1 MTTILNVMDRL
12 SRYLNHALILND
24 CVILPNFG
32 GFVCHNEPAY
42 IDELQGI
49 LIPTSKK
56 ITFNE
61 SLNHKD
67 NLFAKFIAQTERVP
81 LSDAEKRVER
91 YINDIKISLERE
103 EELNI
108 QGIGQ
113 FKQEGSLLKFKSE
126 ERNFMATTAYLPAV
140 NLPMPSMHINALND
154 TPEKSESKIKNYI
167 LRGAAAV
174 AAIAIIAGAITLGAD
189 RVEIFKQ
196 NQADKASFE
205 PTFPFFPTT
214 PQVNQCSNVISPEC
228 DYLDFI
234 SEL

>member
-1 MTTILNVMDRL
+1 
-12 SRYLNHALILND
+12 
-24 CVILPNFG
+24 
-32 GFVCHNEPAY
+32 
-42 IDELQGI
+42 
-49 LIPTSKK
+49 
-56 ITFNE
+56 
-61 SLNHKD
+61 
-67 NLFAKFIAQTERVP
+67 
-81 LSDAEKRVER
+81 
-91 YINDIKISLERE
+91 
-103 EELNI
+103 
-108 QGIGQ
+108 
-113 FKQEGSLLKFKSE
+113 
-126 ERNFMATTAYLPAV
+126 MATTAYLPAV

>member
-1 MTTILNVMDRL
+1 VTTILNVMDRL

-67 NLFAKFIAQTERVP
+67 NLFAKFIAQAERVP

-103 EELNI
+103 EELT
-108 QGIGQ
+108 
-113 FKQEGSLLKFKSE
+113 FK
-126 ERNFMATTAYLPAV
+126 
-140 NLPMPSMHINALND
+140 ALDNSN
-154 TPEKSESKIKNYI
+154 K
-167 LRGAAAV
+167 
-174 AAIAIIAGAITLGAD
+174 
-189 RVEIFKQ
+189 RV
-196 NQADKASFE
+196 
-205 PTFPFFPTT
+205 P
-214 PQVNQCSNVISPEC
+214 
-228 DYLDFI
+228 Y
-234 SEL
+234 